1 MFELQGDLMDFARR
15 ASSAG
20 VALGISASALVFSSA
35 APSNAAATADPC
47 AGKSETYAIKTYTR
61 NFQAVPLRCG
71 TSTWGYRHIVAK
83 HGFNDSQTAN
93 TVARGR
99 QSFGFYYT
107 NLNQCPPMT
116 FKVVFNDGALG
127 GTGVRP
133 QGIITA
139 YYQPGH
145 ITSIAH
151 TKNPS
156 AC

>member
-1 MFELQGDLMDFARR
+1 MRLSRR
-15 ASSAG
+15 ISSIGA
-20 VALGISASALVFSSA
+20 ALGISVSALLFSSA
-35 APSNAAATADPC
+35 AASNAAATADPC
-47 AGKSETYAIKTYTR
+47 AGKSETYVIKTYTR

-71 TSTWGYRHIVAK
+71 TSTWGYRHIVTK
-83 HGFNDSQTAN
+83 HDFDDSQIAN

-151 TKNPS
+151 TESTP